1 MADSTPASPASSSP
15 ASLVKSLIDAGI
27 HFGHRANSWNP
38 KMTPYI
44 FGKRN
49 RIHIID
55 VKETIKG
62 LLLAR
67 KFITKEVAA
76 GKDVLFVGTKRQAR
90 SIVESHVK
98 ECGMHY
104 VTERWLGG
112 TLTNFSTIRQRLK
125 RLEELEQLEESGEI
139 ANYSKKME
147 ATLNRE
153 KSKIKRNLEGIRN
166 MGKLPG
172 LMVIIDVN
180 AEQNAV
186 KEARKLGIPI
196 VALLDTDSNPD
207 DADIAIPGNDDAMR
221 AIEIVVDQ
229 LARAANEGRGKRP
242 QSAPSAEG
250 MVDGDG
256 NQAPGD
262 PRGPKG
268 PGGRRSNRAQFS
280 AKDTPGET
288 AEEAQG
294 GTAAEPID
302 DGKVDGATADKPAHQ
317 PAATV

>member
-1 MADSTPASPASSSP
+1 
-15 ASLVKSLIDAGI
+15 
-27 HFGHRANSWNP
+27 
-38 KMTPYI
+38 
-44 FGKRN
+44 
-49 RIHIID
+49 
-55 VKETIKG
+55 
-62 LLLAR
+62 
-67 KFITKEVAA
+67 
-76 GKDVLFVGTKRQAR
+76 
-90 SIVESHVK
+90 
-98 ECGMHY
+98 MHY

-221 AIEIVVDQ
+221 AIEIIVDQ

-242 QSAPSAEG
+242 NGGAAGDEQLG
-250 MVDGDG
+250 DGGDGDG
-256 NQAPGD
+256 SG

-268 PGGRRSNRAQFS
+268 PGARRSNRSQFS
-280 AKDTPGET
+280 ATSADTPGQT

-317 PAATV
+317 AAATV

>member
-1 MADSTPASPASSSP
+1 MAESSSSSP

-90 SIVESHVK
+90 SIIENHVK
-98 ECGMHY
+98 DCGMHY

-125 RLEELEQLEESGEI
+125 RLEELERLEESGEI

-153 KSKIKRNLEGIRN
+153 RSKIMRNLEGIRH

-221 AIEIVVDQ
+221 AIEIIVDQ
-229 LARAANEGRGKRP
+229 LTRAANEGRGKRP
-242 QSAPSAEG
+242 SSGPSDEG
-250 MVDGDG
+250 QDGGDG
-256 NQAPGD
+256 GGSD
-262 PRGPKG
+262 PRGPRG
-268 PGGRRSNRAQFS
+268 PGARRSNRSQFS
-280 AKDTPGET
+280 AADTPT
-288 AEEAQG
+288 PEARSDDASPDG
-294 GTAAEPID
+294 GTNEAGEGPAPEAVGEKAERQPVGAA
-302 DGKVDGATADKPAHQ
+302 
-317 PAATV
+317 

>member
-1 MADSTPASPASSSP
+1 MAESP

-90 SIVESHVK
+90 SIVETHVK

-207 DADIAIPGNDDAMR
+207 DRRHRHPRQRRRDAGDRDHRGPAGPGRQRRPRQAAQFRCR
-221 AIEIVVDQ
+221 ARWRRRPDGWRRQ
-229 LARAANEGRGKRP
+229 RPRRSPRP
-242 QSAPSAEG
+242 QR
-250 MVDGDG
+250 
-256 NQAPGD
+256 
-262 PRGPKG
+262 PRRP
-268 PGGRRSNRAQFS
+268 PQQPLAVFRR
-280 AKDTPGET
+280 
-288 AEEAQG
+288 
-294 GTAAEPID
+294 
-302 DGKVDGATADKPAHQ
+302 
-317 PAATV
+317 